1 MPNPSTSSN
10 QSLPK
15 SGMTAEFLKIFAALT
30 MLIDH
35 LAIAVV
41 YKRLLSFVD
50 CESYLEI
57 LKSGGEVSAEVLAS
71 VPEHF
76 TKLYTY
82 YSAMRMVGRIA
93 FPIFCFLIYEGFTHT
108 KDLKRYLLRLAIVAL
123 AAEIPFNMICSIQFE
138 GKICFFYPQHQN
150 TVFALLLSLLMLT
163 VLKKLENDE
172 ITIQSNIKKMLL
184 QYVAVAAA
192 CVIAVLCRMDYAY
205 IGPLFIAVLYFCRQN
220 KTTRL
225 ILGALVFLISTRDI
239 ATLLAFVPIAMYN
252 GYRFGS
258 KKLKY
263 FFYIFYP
270 AHLLVLGIIALF
282 L

>member
-35 LAIAVV
+35 AAIAIVF
-41 YKRLLSFVD
+41 KRLLSFAD
-50 CESYLEI
+50 SDTYLSI
-57 LKSGGEVSAEVLAS
+57 LNAVNEVSAEELAT
-71 VPEHF
+71 VPDSF

-82 YSAMRMVGRIA
+82 YNAMRMVGRIA
-93 FPIFCFLIYEGFTHT
+93 FPIFCFLLYEGFTHT
-108 KDLKRYLLRLAIVAL
+108 KDLKRYLLRMAIVAV
-123 AAEIPFNMICSIQFE
+123 AAELPFNIICSIQYE
-138 GKICFFYPQHQN
+138 KKICFFYPQHQN
-150 TVFALLLSLLMLT
+150 TVFALLLSLLMLA
-163 VLKKLENDE
+163 VLKKLENDD

-184 QYVAVAAA
+184 QYATVAAA
-192 CVIAVLCRMDYAY
+192 CVLAVLCRLDYAY

-220 KTTRL
+220 KTMRL
-225 ILGALVFLISTRDI
+225 VLGALVFLISTADI
-239 ATLLAFVPIAMYN
+239 ATLLAFLPIAMYN

-270 AHLLVLGIIALF
+270 AHLLVLGVIACF